1 MRTLYKL
8 SGNTITEVSQP
19 RAKALRRLNKLQKLM
34 SVSKRMKDVLP
45 VEKQKRLISVEVTQK
60 QIDQLKDKYKVT
72 AVNPAEALTIIL
84 KKLL

>member
-8 SGNTITEVSQP
+8 SGNTITEVSQA